1 MCQIRESALK
11 RSGRLADWTIRQAL
25 LDIAPS
31 YLEHLANTHNR
42 ATSLAKIVGFYT
54 GEAVPSLSIRHS
66 LICSSVKIHDLQSS
80 SRKQLDLLVM
90 ENLFYKQDI
99 SQTFDLK
106 GIGK

>member
-1 MCQIRESALK
+1 MSRRFK

-31 YLEHLANTHNR
+31 YLEHLANTHNK

-54 GEAVPSLSIRHS
+54 GEVVASLSVRQS
-66 LICSSVKIHDLQSS
+66 LTCLVKIHDLQSS